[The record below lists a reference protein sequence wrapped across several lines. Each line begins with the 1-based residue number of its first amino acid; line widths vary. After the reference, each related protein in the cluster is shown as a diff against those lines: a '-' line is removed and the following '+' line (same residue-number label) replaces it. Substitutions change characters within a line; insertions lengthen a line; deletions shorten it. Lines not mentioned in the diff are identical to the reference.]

1 MGKILEII
9 TNIKES
15 GNTFYKSGDHT
26 TATVKYRKCC
36 KYITLLR
43 DTVGS
48 TDDEEEKRVRAVEVP
63 CVLNIAAVKLKS
75 KEYDEVIK
83 ECNKVLDMEE
93 EFDYA
98 PEWVTKA
105 RYRRGQAHNG
115 QQNHDLALKDLLVV
129 QKLQPNDAGVK
140 KEIAVL
146 KKSMQ
151 ALKDKEK
158 KMYGKMFG

>member
-1 MGKILEII
+1 MGEII

-48 TDDEEEKRVRAVEVP
+48 TDDDEEKLVRAVEVP

-75 KEYDEVIK
+75 KDYDQAIY
-83 ECNKVLDMEE
+83 ECNKVLDIEE
-93 EFDYA
+93 ELDYA
-98 PEWVTKA
+98 PDWVTKA
-105 RYRRGQAHNG
+105 RYRRGQAQAG
-115 QQNHDLALKDLLVV
+115 KQNLDLALKDLLVV
-129 QKLQPNDAGVK
+129 QKLQPNDQAVK
-140 KEIAVL
+140 KEVATL
-146 KKSMQ
+146 KKTQ
-151 ALKDKEK
+151 QTLKEKEK